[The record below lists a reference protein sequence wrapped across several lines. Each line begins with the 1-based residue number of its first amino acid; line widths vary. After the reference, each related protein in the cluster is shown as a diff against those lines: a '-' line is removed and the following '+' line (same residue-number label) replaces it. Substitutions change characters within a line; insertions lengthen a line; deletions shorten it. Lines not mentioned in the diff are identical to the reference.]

1 MNELSERKTH
11 EKRVEELESTLATI
25 AEHVSS
31 LIKDAESRARNG
43 GSPFSSPRGGLGK
56 ISTTRVKTTTTSTGK
71 AAAGRSTISASLVP
85 ASSAGGGAPS
95 LPPPPITTT
104 TPKYDHHCDEQPPAF
119 DDVERGSG
127 SRDRREIPG
136 LQTTS
141 NPTSLAGCAVPD
153 AGEGKVSAIEVPAR
167 TRVLRRVS
175 SVRSLLLGVKE
186 DGERL
191 ANFSQ
196 QMGLPHDTVVEHV
209 QVRIILHQVH
219 VPCGAQY

>member
-1 MNELSERKTH
+1 MNELSVRKTQ
-11 EKRVEELESTLATI
+11 ETRVEELESTLATI

-56 ISTTRVKTTTTSTGK
+56 ISTTRANTTTTSTTATGT
-71 AAAGRSTISASLVP
+71 AAAGRSAISASSVP

-95 LPPPPITTT
+95 LPPPPITITT
-104 TPKYDHHCDEQPPAF
+104 RQYDQHCDEQQPAF

-127 SRDRREIPG
+127 GRDRREIPG

-141 NPTSLAGCAVPD
+141 NPTLSAGCAVPS
-153 AGEGKVSAIEVPAR
+153 AGEGKASTVEEPAR
-167 TRVLRRVS
+167 TRVLRRVG

-186 DGERL
+186 DGKRL

-196 QMGLPHDTVVEHV
+196 QIGLPHDTVVEQV
-209 QVRIILHQVH
+209 QV
-219 VPCGAQY
+219 